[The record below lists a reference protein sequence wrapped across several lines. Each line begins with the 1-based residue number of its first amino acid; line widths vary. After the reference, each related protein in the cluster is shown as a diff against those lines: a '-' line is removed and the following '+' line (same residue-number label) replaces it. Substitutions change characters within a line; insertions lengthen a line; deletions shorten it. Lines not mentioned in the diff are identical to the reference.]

1 MEQPV
6 KLFTV
11 PFAQWA
17 DHVRAESCTS
27 TEELLYHQG
36 GTGHPS
42 CCTPWIEGCCG
53 LLEAMDTYH
62 LGSECRRE
70 LLSDGVYRKLGEATA
85 ANWEGISER
94 LVQRKGKQAH
104 DPAWLQQ
111 GQHAD
116 NVSAIFNRFRQAC
129 CSAELAVL
137 MLRLAV
143 RAACLTGSWYGPW
156 ESKEAL
162 LQLIRADAWPSLLR
176 ALRALLA
183 AFGPDLAKQYNAV
196 NIVSDILHV
205 SRALHMLLSAWCG
218 VCSSHWAWPWTVS
231 LLGVSRVSRMPLQIF
246 YSLSERHTHLD
257 FRTL

>member
-1 MEQPV
+1 MDDHPV
-6 KLFTV
+6 TVFTA

-17 DHVRAESCTS
+17 GNVRAESHTS

-42 CCTPWIEGCCG
+42 CSTPWIKACCR
-53 LLEAMDTYH
+53 LLEAIDQYG
-62 LGSECRRE
+62 LGKQCRRE

-94 LVQRKGKQAH
+94 LLQQKGKQAH

-111 GQHAD
+111 GQQDD
-116 NVSAIFNRFRQAC
+116 NCSAVFKRFRQAC

-143 RAACLTGSWYGPW
+143 RAACLAGSWYGPW

-183 AFGPDLAKQYNAV
+183 AFGPDLARQYNAI

-205 SRALHMLLSAWCG
+205 SQALSTCCSQSGMVCSMLLTARSKKGFPHASAD
-218 VCSSHWAWPWTVS
+218 
-231 LLGVSRVSRMPLQIF
+231 LLQPERAAHAPGLQA
-246 YSLSERHTHLD
+246 L
-257 FRTL
+257 